1 MNNFFGTPN
10 TRIMFAADLPTY
22 DGNARI
28 LDQVSDA
35 IDVIKINC
43 PLVYREGLRVIS
55 RLQDRFQRPVF
66 ADLKV
71 GDVPHTNAAIVALAR
86 DAGAAA
92 IMVHAFT
99 GPDGIEAA
107 IEASQQKLG
116 IICQIELT
124 NPGGKIFNAPISN
137 DMAKLAGSCRIFG
150 VQAPGNRPDRIAA
163 IREIVGPERTIVCC
177 GVGAQGGNYGKVIN
191 SGGSYAIIGRA
202 IYNAPDPAKAVHAI
216 LNDDKRFQTISKP
229 KKRK

>member
-1 MNNFFGTPN
+1 MENYFGKPK

-22 DGNARI
+22 EENEKV
-28 LDQVSDA
+28 LDIISDS

-43 PLVYREGLRVIS
+43 PLVYKEGMDVITRLR
-55 RLQDRFQRPVF
+55 DRFDLPVF

-71 GDVPHTNAAIVALAR
+71 GDVPHTNAAIVSLAR

-107 IEASQQKLG
+107 IDSSNGELG

-124 NPGGKIFNAPISN
+124 NPGGKIFNAPISG
-137 DMAKLAGSCRIFG
+137 DMAKLAGTCNIFG
-150 VQAPGNRPDRIAA
+150 VQAPGNRPDRISA
-163 IREIVGPERTIVCC
+163 IREIVGPDRTIVCC
-177 GVGAQGGNYGKVIN
+177 GVGAQGGNYQKVIS

-202 IYNAPDPAKAVHAI
+202 IYNADDPLEAVHTI
-216 LNDDKRFQTISKP
+216 LSDQAA
-229 KKRK
+229 

>member
-1 MNNFFGTPN
+1 
-10 TRIMFAADLPTY
+10 MFAADLPTY
-22 DGNARI
+22 DENVRI
-28 LDQVSDA
+28 LDQISDTV
-35 IDVIKINC
+35 DVIKVNC
-43 PLVYREGLRVIS
+43 PLIYREGMGIIS
-55 RLQDRFQRPVF
+55 RLRDRFERPVF

-92 IMVHAFT
+92 VMVHAFT
-99 GPDGIEAA
+99 GPDGIDAA

-124 NPGGKIFNAPISN
+124 NPGGQIFNAPIAD
-137 DMAKLAGSCRIFG
+137 DMARLASSCQIFG

-163 IREIVGPERTIVCC
+163 IREIVGPDHVIVCC
-177 GVGAQGGNYGKVIN
+177 GVGAQGGNYRNVIDN
-191 SGGSYAIIGRA
+191 GGSYAIIGRA
-202 IYNAPDPAKAVHAI
+202 IYNAPDPRGAIHAI
-216 LNDDKRFQTISKP
+216 LDDDKNFQTISMR